1 MANSIDD
8 LKSEIIKRGGIARTN
23 RFNVIMTPPSQALI
37 NIDIGVILSS
47 LARNDFNKNQLVND
61 PRTLSLICESAT
73 IPSLEIGVQTD
84 INTDTYS
91 SKRAISKT
99 FGNVDFSFLVT
110 NDFYVKRMFDDWVDM
125 IIDENYRLGY
135 KDEYTCDVTI
145 QQLNLENEP
154 IYGVTLYNAFPT
166 SIGAMQLTSAADG
179 ESKVTISMAYDKYVV
194 ESGIGSSLS
203 AVRNAIPKSIF

>member
-84 INTDTYS
+84 INTDTDS
-91 SKRAISKT
+91 TKRAVSKT